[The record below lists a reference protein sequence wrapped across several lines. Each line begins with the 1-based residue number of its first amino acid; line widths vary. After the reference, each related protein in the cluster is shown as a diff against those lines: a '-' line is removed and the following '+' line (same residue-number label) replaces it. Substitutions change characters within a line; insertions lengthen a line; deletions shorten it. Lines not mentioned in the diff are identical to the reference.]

1 MASVSSCVREESWA
15 GRSLWLLPP
24 ALTSN
29 PVWFKEEGVGGSAEA
44 LDDGVLLPRSPVP
57 PPSSCSLTD
66 MPFIILLLLM
76 LCFSHRAL
84 WDRAQSTHR
93 ADREGEREW
102 ERGGRVPPWFPKP
115 CSPEPQTEG
124 ARPLD
129 WKSEKVAISQ
139 GPPRTPDSTAL
150 SPVLRSTGPCSLP
163 NPFFSSLSGTPA
175 HACRG
180 QGAELVEST
189 KHNIL
194 LEQFLLHNK
203 IWQDLV
209 I

>member
-115 CSPEPQTEG
+115 CSPEPQTER
-124 ARPLD
+124 ARPQTGNLRRWRSLED
-129 WKSEKVAISQ
+129 
-139 GPPRTPDSTAL
+139 PHAL
-150 SPVLRSTGPCSLP
+150 QTLRPSHQCSAPLVLVLCQTLSFQASLGLRLMP
-163 NPFFSSLSGTPA
+163 AEAKELS
-175 HACRG
+175 
-180 QGAELVEST
+180 
-189 KHNIL
+189 
-194 LEQFLLHNK
+194 
-203 IWQDLV
+203 W
-209 I
+209 